1 MTRSGPEVDDEWVG
15 GSDQNVER
23 GAPLERETLRSVALD
38 LIAVRYFLC

>member
-1 MTRSGPEVDDEWVG
+1 MTRSGHEVDDEWG

-23 GAPLERETLRSVALD
+23 GAPLERETLRSIALD